1 MKIIIHRVNTINL
14 LNNIPKKF
22 GVEIDIRFFNNK
34 LVLAHNPSQDGVTLN
49 EYLKKYNHSFL
60 IANIKEAG
68 IESLVLK
75 EIKKK
80 KIKDFFLLDVEFPF
94 IYKSAKNNFKNIAL
108 RFSEVESIETVKKY
122 EKKID
127 YVWIDTFTKLP
138 INKNNIRVLNKFHKC
153 LVSPDR
159 WGRPT
164 DIPKYINYLKREKI
178 KINSVMTAFK
188 YANQWLKA

>member
-80 KIKDFFLLDVEFPF
+80 KD
-94 IYKSAKNNFKNIAL
+94 
-108 RFSEVESIETVKKY
+108 
-122 EKKID
+122 
-127 YVWIDTFTKLP
+127 
-138 INKNNIRVLNKFHKC
+138 
-153 LVSPDR
+153 
-159 WGRPT
+159 
-164 DIPKYINYLKREKI
+164 
-178 KINSVMTAFK
+178 
-188 YANQWLKA
+188 